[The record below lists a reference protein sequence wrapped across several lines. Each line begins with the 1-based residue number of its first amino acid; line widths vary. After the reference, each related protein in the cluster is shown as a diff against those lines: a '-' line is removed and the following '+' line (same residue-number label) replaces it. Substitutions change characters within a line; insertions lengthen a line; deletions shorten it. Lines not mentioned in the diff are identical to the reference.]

1 MRVRCPHIHLRIEP
15 TRIIE
20 ARRSDRDKLSVRV
33 GLDHNRR
40 AAFRAKAATGHATA
54 TRLTRQGMEPAEGHE
69 PRLVNWAS
77 PVKAPRLRPQQRYR
91 LRQPR
96 GPG

>member
-20 ARRSDRDKLSVRV
+20 ARRSDRDKLRVRV

-40 AAFRAKAATGHATA
+40 AAFRAKPRRVMPPASLGEGWKRSDPCKSLNACA
-54 TRLTRQGMEPAEGHE
+54 GMMT
-69 PRLVNWAS
+69 
-77 PVKAPRLRPQQRYR
+77 
-91 LRQPR
+91 
-96 GPG
+96 